1 MKNLILILSILIL
14 IVSCKKEPLDC
25 PPDCNNP
32 SIDSVYYINQIFE
45 INALEKPFILDTTR
59 LVQNG
64 DSFVHPKYRIEILSI
79 DEQRCDY
86 NACVVC
92 FGGFVHVDVKLSNIY
107 TNNNQNDTLDY
118 PSCSDGLLSGGGMLY
133 PPLILD
139 SVKLSMLRVL
149 PQPGSEPHHYDLGYI
164 PPEEYKIS
172 FKLQKQL

>member
-1 MKNLILILSILIL
+1 MKNLLITFSIIVL
-14 IVSCKKEPLDC
+14 IVACKKEALDC

-45 INALEKPFILDTTR
+45 INALEKPFVLDTTR
-59 LVQNG
+59 MVQNEN
-64 DSFVHPKYRIEILSI
+64 SFVHPKYRVEILSI

-86 NACVVC
+86 NACMVC
-92 FGGFVHVDVKLSNIY
+92 LGGFIYLDVKLNNIY
-107 TNNNQNDTLDY
+107 TQSNQNDTLYY
-118 PSCSDGLLSGGGMLY
+118 PSCTDGLLSGGGMLY
-133 PPLILD
+133 PILTLD
-139 SVKLSMLRVL
+139 SVELSMLRVL